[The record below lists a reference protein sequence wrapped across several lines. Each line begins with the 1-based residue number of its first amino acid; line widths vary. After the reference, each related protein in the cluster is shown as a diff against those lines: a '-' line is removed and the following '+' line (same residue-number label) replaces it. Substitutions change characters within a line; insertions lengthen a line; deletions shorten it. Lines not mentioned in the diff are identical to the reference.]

1 MILLTRFHSGE
12 RFAVNPDLIER
23 IEETPDTVI
32 TLTNGAKHVVQECID
47 EITQE
52 MQVFKATTLAL
63 ATRIAEDPVMGTTAH
78 LRIVHGLGHDDGE
91 GEAGSP
97 PSIDTE
103 TTDPS

>member
-63 ATRIAEDPVMGTTAH
+63 ATRIAGDPELGTTSR
-78 LRIVHGLGHDDGE
+78 LRIVYGMGGADTNPS
-91 GEAGSP
+91 ASP
-97 PSIDTE
+97 PPPGDPE